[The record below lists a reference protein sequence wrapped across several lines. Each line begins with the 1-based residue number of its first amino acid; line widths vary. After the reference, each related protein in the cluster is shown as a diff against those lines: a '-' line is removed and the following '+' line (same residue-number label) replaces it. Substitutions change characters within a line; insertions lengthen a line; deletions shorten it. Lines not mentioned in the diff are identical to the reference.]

1 MVQNVRV
8 NRKPYMTTETRQ
20 NYLEN
25 RQTFVDRCEVF
36 FPHRL
41 VLMIE
46 FAYDF
51 AKGAHA
57 HQERKD
63 EKNPDGTPVRY
74 FEHVRRVPLILM
86 DEAGLVTRPLVVIKG
101 LLHDVYEDTRQSG
114 EKIALVF
121 GEEVSRDVL
130 MMSKRPKAGFKER
143 LLRHGSWEA
152 LAIKVADRVDNLRH
166 MLNSDPAFVLKQY
179 NESREMYPKVLARMR
194 AIATT
199 KEEVEVTNALENLF
213 SDALAGVV
221 HLLP

>member
-1 MVQNVRV
+1 
-8 NRKPYMTTETRQ
+8 MTTETRQ
-20 NYLEN
+20 TYLEN
-25 RQTFVDRCEVF
+25 RQTFMDRCEVF
-36 FPHRL
+36 FPHRDV
-41 VLMIE
+41 VLID

-51 AKGAHA
+51 VKGAHA

-86 DEAGLVTRPLVVIKG
+86 DEAGLVTRPLAVIKG

-121 GEEVSRDVL
+121 GEDVSRDVL

-166 MLNSDPAFVLKQY
+166 MSHSDPAFVLKQY
-179 NESREMYPKVLARMR
+179 SESREMYPKVLGRMH
-194 AIATT
+194 ALSTNT
-199 KEEVEVTNALENLF
+199 EEAEVTRNLENLF
-213 SDALAGVV
+213 SNALAGVV
-221 HLLP
+221 PLLP